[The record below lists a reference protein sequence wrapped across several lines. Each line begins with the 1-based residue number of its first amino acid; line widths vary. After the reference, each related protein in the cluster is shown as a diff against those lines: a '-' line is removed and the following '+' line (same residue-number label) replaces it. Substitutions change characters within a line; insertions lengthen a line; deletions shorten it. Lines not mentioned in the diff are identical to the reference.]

1 MVAGDLERD
10 VILAVGVT
18 YYPKRGLS
26 LILASGIESATREV
40 EDMGEVKQEDEYEFV
55 VRFGVGY
62 AVRLTS
68 EAGLGPILLIDWA
81 GDEWTPVIALG
92 MGVGF

>member
-1 MVAGDLERD
+1 M
-10 VILAVGVT
+10 
-18 YYPKRGLS
+18 
-26 LILASGIESATREV
+26 
-40 EDMGEVKQEDEYEFV
+40 KQEDEYEFV

-81 GDEWTPVIALG
+81 GDEWTSVIALG